1 MSITGNRTTMT
12 ERKQQ
17 ILQAAINIIIEAG
30 YGALTMRAL
39 ARADGI
45 KLGALQYHFK
55 TRDSLLRALVGYIA
69 DSYRQVFKEIIENN
83 DLSGIDEILALLEV
97 APEGDP
103 LHADRLFPQLW
114 AMGLVEPLV
123 ADLMNEIYATYLNI
137 VEENLKKEGSVAPR
151 AEALCIMSLMEG
163 SILFVG
169 KDRPW
174 ESDQCAVHGFVKG
187 YYQGKYGKTD

>member
-1 MSITGNRTTMT
+1 MS

-17 ILQAAINIIIEAG
+17 ILQAAINIIVQEG

-55 TRDSLLRALVGYIA
+55 TKDDLLRALVGYIS
-69 DSYRQVFKEIIENN
+69 DVYRQAFEDLKDNN
-83 DLSGIDEILALLEV
+83 ALSGIDEILGLLEME
-97 APEGDP
+97 PKGDP
-103 LHADRLFPQLW
+103 LQVDKLFPQLW

-123 ADLMNEIYATYLNI
+123 EDLMNEIYATYLKV
-137 VEENLKKEGSVAPR
+137 VEENLKKVGSVAPR

-163 SILFVG
+163 AILFVG
-169 KDRPW
+169 KGRPW
-174 ESDQCAVHGFVKG
+174 MSDGDAVLSFVKD